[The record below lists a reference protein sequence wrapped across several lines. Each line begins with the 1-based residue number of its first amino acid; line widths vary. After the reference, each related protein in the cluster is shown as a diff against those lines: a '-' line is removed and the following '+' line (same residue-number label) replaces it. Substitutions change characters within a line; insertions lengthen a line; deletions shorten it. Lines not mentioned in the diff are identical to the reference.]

1 MSLTVEQLKTFVEGL
16 AADSDRWA
24 RFVRHDR
31 DHRVY
36 ELLWEDADVNAWLIC
51 WSEAH
56 DTGFHDHD
64 TSAAAITVIAGQ
76 VREDRLRLNGD
87 PRSEISGAGETLTVP
102 PNAIHRVLHA
112 GIGPAVTIHA
122 YSPPLLRTG
131 AYEVGDDGEL
141 LRVAHGYEEELR
153 AEAALV

>member
-1 MSLTVEQLKTFVEGL
+1 MSLTLEQLTTFVEGL
-16 AADSDRWA
+16 AADTDRWA

-51 WSEAH
+51 WSEDH

-64 TSAAAITVIAGQ
+64 TSAAAITVLAGH
-76 VREDRLRLNGD
+76 VREDRLRLNGE
-87 PRSEISGAGETLTVP
+87 PRSEITGAGGTLTVP
-102 PNAIHRVLHA
+102 PYAIHRVLHA
-112 GIGPAVTIHA
+112 GTGPAVTIHA

-131 AYEVGDDGEL
+131 AYELGDEGVL
-141 LRVAHGYEEELR
+141 LRVPHGYDEELR
-153 AEAALV
+153 AEAALA